1 MFENVFK
8 NMRKPTDS
16 WVGRLLLQGMNW
28 GHNRASLWGLSTVNF
43 GTPVNLLDIGCGG
56 GRNLSNLHKH
66 YPTAKIYGIDYSCTS
81 VCQSIRYNRHAVEC
95 GFVQVQ
101 EADARE
107 IPFPRATFDGIT
119 AFETV
124 YFWPEIE
131 RCFAGIVH
139 VLKPGGKFMI
149 CNEVNTRKG
158 YEYWVDLLD
167 MAIYSGQELKAMM
180 ERAGLT
186 EVKVAEH
193 PNGKWV
199 AVNGTK

>member
-1 MFENVFK
+1 
-8 NMRKPTDS
+8 
-16 WVGRLLLQGMNW
+16 
-28 GHNRASLWGLSTVNF
+28 
-43 GTPVNLLDIGCGG
+43 
-56 GRNLSNLHKH
+56 
-66 YPTAKIYGIDYSCTS
+66 
-81 VCQSIRYNRHAVEC
+81 
-95 GFVQVQ
+95 
-101 EADARE
+101 
-107 IPFPRATFDGIT
+107 
-119 AFETV
+119 
-124 YFWPEIE
+124 
-131 RCFAGIVH
+131 
-139 VLKPGGKFMI
+139 MI